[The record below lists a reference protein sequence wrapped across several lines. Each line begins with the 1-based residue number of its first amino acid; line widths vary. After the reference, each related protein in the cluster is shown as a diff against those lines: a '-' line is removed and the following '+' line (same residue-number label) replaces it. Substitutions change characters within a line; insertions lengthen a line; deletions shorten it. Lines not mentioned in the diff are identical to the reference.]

1 MHTNQYVADGGR
13 STFTVQN
20 NRDFAVTAIG
30 VFSGEAARD
39 MGIKRFDTAAAK
51 RLLATKGMNVL
62 RTPVVIKPG
71 QKATLDVEFPG
82 CREDWAAFIALVK
95 VGAPDIPVLRYVPTE
110 FYDDPSAPIV
120 SNHVKGSVVL
130 NPRKRGASTS
140 QPAKSAV
147 SPPATAVTEGAI
159 RRIVRDL
166 LRRA

>member
-1 MHTNQYVADGGR
+1 MPNSQKAAPGGR

-71 QKATLDVEFPG
+71 QKATLDVQFPG

-110 FYDDPSAPIV
+110 FYDDPSAPIA

-130 NPRKRGASTS
+130 NPRKRGAHVA
-140 QPAKSAV
+140 QPPKAAQ
-147 SPPATAVTEGAI
+147 PPTTTVAEGAI
-159 RRIVRDL
+159 RRVVSEM
-166 LRRA
+166 LRKR

>member
-1 MHTNQYVADGGR
+1 MPSEQKAPGGR

-39 MGIKRFDTAAAK
+39 MGIRRFDTEAAK

-82 CREDWAAFIALVK
+82 CREDWTAFIALVK
-95 VGAPDIPVLRYVPTE
+95 VGAPDIPMLRYVPTE

-120 SNHVKGSVVL
+120 SNHVRGSVVL
-130 NPRKRGASTS
+130 NPRKQGAPTT
-140 QPAKSAV
+140 QPTNSAAK
-147 SPPATAVTEGAI
+147 PLKPTVTESAI
-159 RRIVRDL
+159 RRVVSEM
-166 LRRA
+166 LRRL